1 MPGDLSAAGC
11 DLLLIAADWQSRA
24 LLLAQLQEGGYSV
37 TAAPALRHACP
48 ALMGQK
54 VHPRLILLDTAR
66 DEDATPPYVE
76 QLAELAPGIPTVLL
90 IAAHHLQEWQ
100 PLQDRVA
107 ALLRRPVSV
116 GEVVTVVRRLLT
128 GPPTQTSV

>member
-1 MPGDLSAAGC
+1 VPVVLRSTSC
-11 DLLLIAADWQSRA
+11 DVLLVAADWQSRA
-24 LLLAQLQEGGYSV
+24 LLLAQLQEAGYSV
-37 TAAPALRHACP
+37 TAAPALRHAYR

-54 VHPRLILLDTAR
+54 VRPRLILLDTSR
-66 DEDATPPYVE
+66 DEDATPPYAK

-90 IAAHHLQEWQ
+90 SEAHHLQEWQ
-100 PLQDRVA
+100 ALQDRVA

-128 GPPTQTSV
+128 GPPTQPGA